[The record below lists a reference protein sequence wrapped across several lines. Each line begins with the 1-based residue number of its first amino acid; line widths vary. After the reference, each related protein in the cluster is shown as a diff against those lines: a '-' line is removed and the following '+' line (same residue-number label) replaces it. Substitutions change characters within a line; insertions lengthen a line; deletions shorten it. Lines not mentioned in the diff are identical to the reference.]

1 MRHKKLIGLIAL
13 NAILLTSLAM
23 VSFTPQPA
31 QAQLGAR
38 AGDYVMVSAQRRG
51 KTWST
56 VYITDL
62 NNGAILAVD
71 PTPRK
76 ELEVV
81 GFRAIGRDFEEGRAG
96 R

>member
-31 QAQLGAR
+31 QAQLGGAR
-38 AGDYVMVSAQRRG
+38 AGDYVMVSARRRG
-51 KTWST
+51 ITHDT

-62 NNGAILAVD
+62 NNGAILAID
-71 PTPRK
+71 PTPRN
-76 ELEVV
+76 ELKVV
-81 GFRAIGRDFEEGRAG
+81 SFRAIGRDFEGRTG